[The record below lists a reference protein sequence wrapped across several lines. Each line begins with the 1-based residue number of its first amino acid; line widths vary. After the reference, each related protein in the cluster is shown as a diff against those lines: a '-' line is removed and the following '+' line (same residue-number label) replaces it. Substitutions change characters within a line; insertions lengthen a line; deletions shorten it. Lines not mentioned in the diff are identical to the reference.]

1 LKVEREGQEKGFNAE
16 NPEDTE
22 DAEKRKAAEG
32 SLHSA
37 ARAPKCG
44 AKEKIGSRLAESG

>member
-22 DAEKRKAAEG
+22 DAEKKKVAEG
-32 SLHSA
+32 SLHPGE
-37 ARAPKCG
+37 ARGTP
-44 AKEKIGSRLAESG
+44 R